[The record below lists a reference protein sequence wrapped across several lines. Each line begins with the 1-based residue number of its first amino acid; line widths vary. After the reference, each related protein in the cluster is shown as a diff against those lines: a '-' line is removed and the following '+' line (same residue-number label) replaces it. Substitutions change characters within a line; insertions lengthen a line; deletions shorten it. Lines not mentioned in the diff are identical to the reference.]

1 MANNITTM
9 KKSFL
14 WIALAAIIMT
24 GCKNVKGTTKVSAT
38 GSIYEC
44 LVVCPEAVYAPVH
57 EVLEGDMP
65 CLPQMEPYFTLT
77 HVTNKQF
84 DDFLKPTRNILIVDI
99 DSVRYTSVKAKFSKD
114 YWSHPQAI
122 YRIQSPNKEAFLQYW
137 NQYSLDIRDWFVR
150 QEIDRQCSFYR
161 ASTNHDARELLQR
174 QFHADIWL
182 PEDYQVIMDTTCH
195 LSPVTCHLF
204 WACNPK
210 GTARRD
216 LVIYSYPYT
225 DTNTFTLDY
234 LCAKRDEVL
243 GQFVT
248 AQVPGSYMGTEYKI
262 FPPELRQLKVQK
274 DGFAYEVRGLW
285 KIYNGEAMGGPF
297 VSLTRLDEVNQRVI
311 TAEVFVYAA
320 GQKKRNELRKA
331 EAILYTL
338 QLEQELNSIQ
348 AVEVKQ

>member
-1 MANNITTM
+1 MTAILMA
-9 KKSFL
+9 
-14 WIALAAIIMT
+14 AT

-44 LVVCPEAVYAPVH
+44 LVVCPEAVYAPVQ
-57 EVLEGDMP
+57 EVMEGDMV
-65 CLPQMEPYFTLT
+65 CLPQMEPYFNLT
-77 HVTNKQF
+77 HVTNRQF
-84 DDFLKPTRNILIVDI
+84 DDFLKPTRNILMVDI
-99 DSVRYTSVKAKFSKD
+99 DSVRYSSVKAKFSKD
-114 YWSHPQAI
+114 YWSHPQAV

-161 ASTNHDARELLQR
+161 ASTNHDAREVLQR
-174 QFHADIWL
+174 KFHADIWL

-195 LSPVTCHLF
+195 LSPVAYRLF

-225 DTNTFTLDY
+225 DANTFTLDY

-262 FPPELRQLKVQK
+262 FPPQLRQLKVQK

-331 EAILYTL
+331 ESILYTL
-338 QLEQELNSIQ
+338 QLEQELNAIQ
-348 AVEVKQ
+348 TIQVKN

>member
-1 MANNITTM
+1 MKMRKGIVMLLVGGMLMA
-9 KKSFL
+9 
-14 WIALAAIIMT
+14 T

-44 LVVCPEAVYAPVH
+44 LVVCPEAVYNPIE
-57 EVLEGDMP
+57 EVMGGDMV

-77 HVTNKQF
+77 HVTSSQF

-99 DSVRYTSVKAKFSKD
+99 DSVRYTGVKAKFSKD

-122 YRIQSPNKEAFLQYW
+122 YRIQSPNREGALNYW
-137 NQYSLDIRDWFVR
+137 KAHGEDIRDWFVR

-161 ASTNHDARELLQR
+161 ASTNHEARKVLQDK
-174 QFHADIWL
+174 FHADIWL
-182 PEDYQVIMDTTCH
+182 PEDYQVIMDSVDI
-195 LSPVTCHLF
+195 L
-204 WACNPK
+204 WACNNK

-216 LVIYSYPYT
+216 LVIYSYPYA
-225 DTNTFTLDY
+225 DANTFTLDY

-248 AQVPGSYMGTEYKI
+248 AQVAGSYMGTEYKI
-262 FPPELRQLKVQK
+262 FPPQLRQLKVQK

-331 EAILYTL
+331 ESILYTL
-338 QLEQELNSIQ
+338 QLEQELNALP
-348 AVEVKQ
+348 AVQVQ

>member
-1 MANNITTM
+1 M

-14 WIALAAIIMT
+14 WIALMAIVMT
-24 GCKNVKGTTKVSAT
+24 GCKNAQGTTKVSAT

-44 LVVCPEAVYAPVH
+44 LVVCPEAVYAPVQ
-57 EVLEGDMP
+57 EVMEGDMP

-77 HVTNKQF
+77 HVTSSQF

-99 DSVRYTSVKAKFSKD
+99 DSARYTGVKAKFSKD

-122 YRIQSPNKEAFLQYW
+122 YRIQSPSKEAFLNYW
-137 NQYSLDIRDWFVR
+137 NQYSQDIRDWFVR

-161 ASTNHDARELLQR
+161 ASTNHDAREVLQDK
-174 QFHADIWL
+174 FHADIWL
-182 PEDYQVIMDTTCH
+182 PEDYMVIMDTTCH
-195 LSPVTCHLF
+195 LSPVTCHLL
-204 WACNPK
+204 WACNNK

-216 LVIYSYPYT
+216 MVVYSYPYT
-225 DTNTFTLDY
+225 DANTFTLDY

-262 FPPELRQLKVQK
+262 FPPQLRQLKVQK

-338 QLEQELNSIQ
+338 QLEQELNVIQ
-348 AVEVKQ
+348 TVEVKQ